1 MYEFRKAKIK
11 KVKKINTTTLN
22 NVVESSKFKVNKIN
36 FLSIDI
42 EGHEINVLK
51 GFDIKKYSPD
61 IVIIKSML
69 IYL

>member
-1 MYEFRKAKIK
+1 VYEFRKAKIK